1 MLLMV
6 EKGSRE
12 GICHALQ
19 RYAAT
24 NNKHIKIT
32 INSMKNHIKCI

>member
-19 RYAAT
+19 RYAAA